1 MSSGCPSSSES
12 IVRPFESRAW
22 KLGNIVIVAYRYLDF
37 DELFCQMVDP
47 AEEAIEV
54 ISRDNEQEDEDK
66 RVRSI
71 CIPVGSVRKCF
82 LRKT

>member
-12 IVRPFESRAW
+12 IVRPLESRAW
-22 KLGNIVIVAYRYLDF
+22 KLGNIVIVAYLDF
-37 DELFCQMVDP
+37 DELFCQMVDL